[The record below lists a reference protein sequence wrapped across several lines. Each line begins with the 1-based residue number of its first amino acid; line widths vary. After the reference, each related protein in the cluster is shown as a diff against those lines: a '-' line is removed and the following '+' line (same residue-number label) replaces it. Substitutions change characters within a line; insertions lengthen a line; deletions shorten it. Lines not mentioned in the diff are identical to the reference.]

1 MFPKVKKTNGGH
13 PPQLEIIEEFTKV
26 KYVV

>member
-1 MFPKVKKTNGGH
+1 MFPKIKKTNGGH
-13 PPQLEIIEEFTKV
+13 PPQLGIIKEFTKV